1 MEQCGNLSNSS
12 ICTDYQA
19 MPSPHITAFV
29 ILLSIASV
37 PLSIFNGLIAI
48 LLLQSTS
55 VAIQVRVPLINLLVE
70 IIITNVVLFCI
81 GVISVALALSDAT
94 EPPLPLCQFGYWV
107 YTDMLVVRLLGLLI
121 FSVLMFQTVACSRRK
136 IRAKWMMCSLV
147 ASWVIAVPSNI
158 HLLVPGIYGFQY
170 VGGIACFP
178 TEGIPEYHV
187 VRLTYNILWLVIACF
202 VPLLLSICVL
212 LVTLCY
218 IKLHSIPEEAQYKKA
233 LAKFAAF
240 FITGNVLNVL
250 GTVMPR
256 ILSQI
261 VPSTKSGN
269 GVGVYIIYISV
280 FLSFI
285 PTPIL
290 IAVFLKPVRKRLCHL
305 FCSKYR
311 RNNETIPMQH
321 AETPL

>member
-12 ICTDYQA
+12 NCTDYQA
-19 MPSPHITAFV
+19 MPSPHIAAFV
-29 ILLSIASV
+29 IVLSIASV
-37 PLSIFNGLIAI
+37 PLNIFNGLIAI

-70 IIITNVVLFCI
+70 TIITNTVSFCI
-81 GVISVALALSDAT
+81 AVISVAIALSDAT
-94 EPPLPLCQFGYWV
+94 EPPLPLCQFGLWV
-107 YTDMLVVRLLGLLI
+107 YTDTLVVRLLGLLI
-121 FSVLMFQTVACSRRK
+121 FSVLMFQTVACSKSK

-147 ASWVIAVPSNI
+147 GSWVIAVPLSI
-158 HLLVPGIYGFQY
+158 HLLVPGIYGFHY
-170 VGGIACFP
+170 VGGIACFI
-178 TEGIPEYHV
+178 TTGYPEYQV
-187 VRLTYNILWLVIACF
+187 VRLTYSILWLAIACF
-202 VPLLLSICVL
+202 VTLLLSICVL
-212 LVTLCY
+212 LGTLCY
-218 IKLHSIPEEAQYKKA
+218 IKLHSIPEGAQYKKA

-250 GTVMPR
+250 GTAMPE

-269 GVGVYIIYISV
+269 GVGVYIIYIII
-280 FLSFI
+280 FLSRI
-285 PTPIL
+285 STPIL
-290 IAVFLKPVRKRLCHL
+290 IAVFLKPVWKRLCHL